1 MSIERQPAKLA
12 TINLRKA
19 IDAKLNGASNNV
31 STNTKVGLGSP
42 SNRMN
47 PKNNMGSDRGL
58 SETEKVMEYM
68 MTIRNA
74 MSNTDKDMT

>member
-19 IDAKLNGASNNV
+19 IDAKLKGVSNNV

-47 PKNNMGSDRGL
+47 PKNNMDSDRGL